1 MIIFPAIDLRGGKCV
16 RLFKGDFSRETI
28 FSDNPSAVAVK
39 WEEAGAKYLHVV
51 DLDGALR
58 GKSINRA
65 AIRSILSAVHIPVE
79 LGGGIRSLDDIE
91 EALSLGIQRVILGS
105 AAVENPDL
113 VKTAWEKFGERVIV
127 AIDARD
133 GIVAMQGWESSG
145 GISAVELAE
154 QMAACGIKTAIY
166 TDIARDGTLQGIN
179 LEATIELAKESGL
192 KVIASG
198 GVSSLDDIRQVKE
211 HEADGLEGVIVGQAI
226 YTGRIDLSRALAIAA
241 GE

>member
-39 WEEAGAKYLHVV
+39 WEELGAKYLHVV

-91 EALSLGIQRVILGS
+91 AALTLGIQRVILGS

-133 GIVAMQGWESSG
+133 GIVATQGWESSG
-145 GISAVELAE
+145 AISAVELAK